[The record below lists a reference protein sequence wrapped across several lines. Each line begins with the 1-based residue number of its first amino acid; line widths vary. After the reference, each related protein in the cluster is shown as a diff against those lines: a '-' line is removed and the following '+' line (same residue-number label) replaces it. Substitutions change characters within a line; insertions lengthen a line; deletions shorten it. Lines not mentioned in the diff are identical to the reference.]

1 MCGREY
7 ILLGYDTVSQGEWF
21 PIFLMYYYS
30 SFIFNGLRCQDER
43 TAVLQGVA
51 NCSPMIK
58 CHQRRNDSLIGGLL
72 EMTSKNQFV
81 SSQEFLKYKPSKADS
96 TYYIYL
102 HSLCTFSHENS
113 CLEVMVWKMM
123 AAEIVCVQLQLSY
136 FPLFDV
142 LSNCCLCCEF
152 KVLCKGYLLFDCTEY
167 SKAGNMRSSSDNNRL
182 FL

>member
-1 MCGREY
+1 
-7 ILLGYDTVSQGEWF
+7 
-21 PIFLMYYYS
+21 MYYYS

-182 FL
+182 FLWQIFSPLPAFSSLEVLSTFIG